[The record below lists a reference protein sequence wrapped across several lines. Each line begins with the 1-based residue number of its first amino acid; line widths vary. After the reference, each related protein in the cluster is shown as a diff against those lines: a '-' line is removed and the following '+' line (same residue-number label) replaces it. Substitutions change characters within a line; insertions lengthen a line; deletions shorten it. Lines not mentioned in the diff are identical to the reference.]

1 MRILQS
7 SVSRAL
13 CAIVVGVL
21 LVGNPDSTLNW
32 LTILIGV
39 MFFLSGTMSVAAWLN
54 ARSRKTDVE
63 VYDAQGN
70 LIASRRALFP
80 VVGLG
85 SLLLGLILMLMPG
98 LFVKSLMYVLG
109 AIILL
114 GAVSQFMTLA
124 SLSRTVRVPVLMW
137 VCPSLVLIAGLV
149 VLLKPMQTASL
160 PLLIT
165 GWCLMVYGVMECI
178 NAVAVYRRDKAM
190 RAAALERE
198 AMSGTEETESGAEE
212 V

>member
-7 SVSRAL
+7 SVFRAI

-39 MFFLSGTMSVAAWLN
+39 MFFLSGAISMAAWLST
-54 ARSRKTDVE
+54 RSRKSDVE
-63 VYDAQGN
+63 VYDAEGN
-70 LIASRRALFP
+70 LITPRKQFFP

-109 AIILL
+109 AIIIL
-114 GAVSQFMTLA
+114 GAVSQFMTLV
-124 SLSRTVRVPVLMW
+124 SLNRTVKTPFLMW

-149 VLLKPMQTASL
+149 VLLKPMETASL

-165 GWCLMVYGVMECI
+165 GWCLMAYGVMECI
-178 NAVAVYRRDKAM
+178 NAIAVYRRDKALKAVEQQ
-190 RAAALERE
+190 AANENN
-198 AMSGTEETESGAEE
+198 AEE
-212 V
+212 A

>member
-1 MRILQS
+1 
-7 SVSRAL
+7 
-13 CAIVVGVL
+13 L

-39 MFFLSGTMSVAAWLN
+39 MFFLSGAMSVAAWIG

-70 LIASRRALFP
+70 LVAPRRAFFP
-80 VVGLG
+80 VVGIG

-109 AIILL
+109 AIIII

-124 SLSRTVRVPVLMW
+124 NLSRTVRVPFLMW

-149 VLLKPMQTASL
+149 VLLKPMETASL

-165 GWCLMVYGVMECI
+165 GWCLMVYGVMECV
-178 NAVAVYRRDKAM
+178 NAIAVYRRDKAM
-190 RAAALERE
+190 RVAALNEE
-198 AMSGTEETESGAEE
+198 PESSAGESESGTEEA
-212 V
+212 